1 MRLHR
6 KVWLW
11 HGRWWAVQLQRG
23 GYFSIGIHLDW
34 DKPYLDLHL
43 WQFIMSIGNNPVMGH
58 WQDRTRGSCRGMLR
72 PEQPELPVL

>member
-11 HGRWWAVQLQRG
+11 YGPWWAFQIQRG
-23 GYFSIGIHLDW
+23 QYVSAGIHVDW
-34 DKPYLDLHL
+34 GKPYVDVHFGWGIL
-43 WQFIMSIGNNPVMGH
+43 SVGKNPVMGH

-72 PEQPELPVL
+72 PDVPVL